1 MSQYEKTRRAA
12 ALKYS
17 QNTPHSAPVVV
28 ASGLGYVAQKI
39 IDVAEDNS
47 VPVYQDD
54 SLASLLSQ
62 LNAGSEIPV
71 ELYQSIVDLY
81 VYFLKFQLN
90 DQPQAGEPALQPQ
103 AAPQNQPDDVF
114 HLQEF

>member
-1 MSQYEKTRRAA
+1 MSQSDKPRRAA

-17 QNTPHSAPVVV
+17 QDDAHSAPVVV

-39 IDVAEDNS
+39 VDIAQENS
-47 VPVYQDD
+47 VPIYQDD

-62 LNAGSEIPV
+62 LNAGSEIPA

-81 VYFLKFQLN
+81 IYFLNFQLN
-90 DQPQAGEPALQPQ
+90 SKPAADPVDHFGSLSPEPG
-103 AAPQNQPDDVF
+103 NENNSPD
-114 HLQEF
+114 

>member
-1 MSQYEKTRRAA
+1 MSQYEKPRRAA

-17 QNTPHSAPVVV
+17 QDDAHSAPVVV

-39 IDVAEDNS
+39 IDIAQENS

-62 LNAGSEIPV
+62 MNAGSEIPA

-81 VYFLKFQLN
+81 VYFLNFKLN
-90 DQPQAGEPALQPQ
+90 SKPETGATDQSGSPAQVQGGE
-103 AAPQNQPDDVF
+103 NDSHD
-114 HLQEF
+114 